1 MPHLPALPVVV
12 VGAGPYGLSIAAHL
26 DHAGI
31 ETRVFG
37 RAMDTWATGMPPGM
51 FLKSAAMATDLSDP
65 GRRYT
70 LAQHCAER
78 GIPYD
83 PLDMPLP
90 VELFT
95 AYGREFQRRFVPQL
109 EERLVTRL
117 ARGPSGFTLTLDD
130 GARVDAAQVILATGL
145 RHFGAIPR
153 QLAELSPERLRHS
166 SDPGDLGNL
175 CGRDVVVLGG
185 GSSAVDVAAALHR
198 SGARATLVAR
208 RPVLRFPPR
217 SSGRRRW
224 YHALRAPMTPL
235 GPGWNKVMAWKGPLL
250 FRRMPAEFRSEVL
263 RRYLGPSPTLS
274 VKETVLAHVPLV
286 LGADLVSA
294 GEAGGR
300 VRLVVRQGA
309 AERVIEADHV
319 FAATGY
325 AIDLDRLGFIDRD
338 IVAAVRHHRGYP
350 TLSADFRSSVPGLR
364 FVGTPAAVEFGPML
378 RFVCGAEFCARRIA
392 RSLRALGSGGGAAS
406 RGAAAGFAARLVAAE
421 PSREVA

>member
-1 MPHLPALPVVV
+1 MLPSRTLPVVI

-26 DHAGI
+26 GGAGI

-70 LAQHCAER
+70 LARHCAER
-78 GIPYD
+78 GIPYH
-83 PLDMPLP
+83 PFDMPLP
-90 VELFT
+90 VEMFT
-95 AYGREFQRRFVPQL
+95 AYGREFQRRFVPHL
-109 EERLVTRL
+109 EEQFVTRL
-117 ARGPSGFTLTLDD
+117 ARGPAGFTLTLDD
-130 GARVDAAQVILATGL
+130 GARVDAAQVVLATGL
-145 RHFGAIPR
+145 RRFGAVPR
-153 QLAELSPERLRHS
+153 QLAGLPPERLSHS
-166 SDPGDLGNL
+166 SDSGDLVHL
-175 CGRDVVVLGG
+175 RGRDVVVLGG

-208 RPVLRFPPR
+208 RPELRFPPR
-217 SSGRRRW
+217 GAGRRRW

-250 FRRMPAEFRSEVL
+250 FRHMPAEFRSEVL

-274 VKETVLAHVPLV
+274 VKETVLAHVPLA
-286 LGADLVSA
+286 LGAELVSA
-294 GEAGGR
+294 REAEGR
-300 VRLVVRQGA
+300 VRLGVRQGG

-325 AIDLDRLGFIDRD
+325 AIELDRLGFIDRD
-338 IVAAVRHHRGYP
+338 IVADLDTHRGYP
-350 TLSADFRSSVPGLR
+350 RLTADFGSSVPGLH
-364 FVGTPAAVEFGPML
+364 FVGTPAAAEFGPML
-378 RFVCGAEFCARRIA
+378 RFVCGTEFCAKRITRR
-392 RSLRALGSGGGAAS
+392 LLALGLGRGVPSRAAP
-406 RGAAAGFAARLVAAE
+406 GAAARRMAVD